1 MLIFVRATFTKAT
14 YADLSETP
22 PPDTG
27 IYTRKTSKRVY
38 SIRFICKF
46 VSANYCKPMLL
57 SKEIA
62 VELNLTGCRLKQFIA
77 SKLRQMDVPLT
88 PEQFMLIDLLW
99 NQGEMTQQQLADQ
112 MQKDKNSV
120 TKLVDAIERKGF
132 VVRQQNPH
140 DRRAN
145 TLVLTEKANQL
156 KPGAKQKGISIL
168 DEILDGISEDEL
180 RGFLATLNKLNRNM
194 TVEGQE

>member
-1 MLIFVRATFTKAT
+1 
-14 YADLSETP
+14 
-22 PPDTG
+22 
-27 IYTRKTSKRVY
+27 
-38 SIRFICKF
+38 
-46 VSANYCKPMLL
+46 MLL

-62 VELNLTGCRLKQFIA
+62 VELNLTGCKLKQFLA
-77 SKLRQMDVPLT
+77 AKLRQMDVPLT

-99 NQGEMTQQQLADQ
+99 NHGEMSQQHLADQ

-132 VVRQQNPH
+132 VVRQQNLN
-140 DRRAN
+140 DRRSN

-168 DEILDGISEDEL
+168 DHILEGIDEEELRAFLTTLRKLNNNMTISENQD
-180 RGFLATLNKLNRNM
+180 
-194 TVEGQE
+194 